1 MPMLQIAVGIVL
13 SLFALRVLSLLR
25 EFVDFVS
32 SKNTSGF
39 YLNRNPR
46 TRIDWRILRSL
57 SPD

>member
-1 MPMLQIAVGIVL
+1 MPMLQIAAGIVL

-32 SKNTSGF
+32 SKITSGF
-39 YLNRNPR
+39 DLNRSPR